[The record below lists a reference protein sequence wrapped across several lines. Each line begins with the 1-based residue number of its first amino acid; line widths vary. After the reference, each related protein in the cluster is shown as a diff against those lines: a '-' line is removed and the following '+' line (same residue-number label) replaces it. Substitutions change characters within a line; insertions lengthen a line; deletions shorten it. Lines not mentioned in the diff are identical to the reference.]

1 MPKSVSFNKEVLSL
15 IDELASINTAIK
27 IYKEDNKIFIKSQN
41 PSESIAYILSTE
53 VTSFDFDGDEI
64 AFYNYSDFY
73 KWVSA
78 LNVTEMNQREDGM
91 LQLGNG
97 RQKGQY
103 QSSDVDVVRGGRFEI
118 EFEDPDA
125 TFNLSSENIKE
136 LQKLRSLVA
145 KDNNNVKFT
154 FDGRSAH
161 VEIYNNDTANNVETE
176 LELTTTVEESF
187 SIRLA
192 DEFLSTIPGKYSYR
206 VDIKKEGIARFS
218 MNNDFGVDVEIFIA
232 EVEE

>member
-1 MPKSVSFNKEVLSL
+1 MSKPVSFNKEVLAL
-15 IDELASINTAIK
+15 IDELASINSAIK

-41 PSESIAYILSTE
+41 PSESIAYILSAE
-53 VTSFDFDGDEI
+53 VSSFDFDGDEI

-78 LNVTEMNQREDGM
+78 LNVTEINQRADGM

-145 KDNNNVKFT
+145 KDNNNLKLT
-154 FDGRSAH
+154 FSGKMAQ
-161 VEIYNNDTANNVETE
+161 VEIYNNDTANNVETDI
-176 LELTTTVEESF
+176 ELTTTVEDDF

-192 DEFLSTIPGKYSYR
+192 DEFLSALPGKYSYR
-206 VDIKKEGIARFS
+206 VDVKRDGIARFS

>member
-1 MPKSVSFNKEVLSL
+1 MVKSVTFNKEVLAL
-15 IDELASINTAIK
+15 IDELTSINSAIK

-73 KWVSA
+73 KWISA
-78 LNVTEMNQREDGM
+78 LNVTEIKQSSDGM

-103 QSSDVDVVRGGRFEI
+103 QSSDVDVIRGGRFDI
-118 EFEDPDA
+118 EFEDPDV
-125 TFNLSSENIKE
+125 TFNLSSDDIKE
-136 LQKLRSLVA
+136 LIKLRSLVA
-145 KDNNNVKFT
+145 KDNNNMKFT
-154 FDGRSAH
+154 FDNRTAA
-161 VEIYNNDTANNVETE
+161 VEIYNDETANKVESDIA
-176 LELTTTVEESF
+176 LTSSVEEPF
-187 SIRLA
+187 SIRLS
-192 DEFLSTIPGKYSYR
+192 DEFLGTIPGKYSYR
-206 VDIKKEGIARFS
+206 VDVKREGIARLS
-218 MNNDFGVDVEIFIA
+218 MNNDFGVDVEIYIA

>member
-1 MPKSVSFNKEVLSL
+1 MVKSVTFNKEVLAL
-15 IDELASINTAIK
+15 IDELTSINSAIK
-27 IYKEDNKIFIKSQN
+27 IYKEDNRIFIKSQN

-53 VTSFDFDGDEI
+53 VSSFDFDGDEI

-78 LNVTEMNQREDGM
+78 LNVTEIKQTSDGM

-103 QSSDVDVVRGGRFEI
+103 QSSDVDVIRGGRFDI

-125 TFNLSSENIKE
+125 TFNLSSDDIKE
-136 LQKLRSLVA
+136 LIKLRSLVA
-145 KDNNNVKFT
+145 KDNNNLKFT
-154 FDGRSAH
+154 FDNRTAA
-161 VEIYNNDTANNVETE
+161 VEIYNDDTANKVESDIA
-176 LELTTTVEESF
+176 LTSSVEEPF
-187 SIRLA
+187 TLRLS
-192 DEFLSTIPGKYSYR
+192 DEFLGTIPGKYSYR
-206 VDIKKEGIARFS
+206 VDIKREGIARLS

>member
-1 MPKSVSFNKEVLSL
+1 MSAVTFNKEVLAL
-15 IDELASINTAIK
+15 IDELTSINSAIK

-41 PSESIAYILSTE
+41 PSESIAYILSSE

-73 KWVSA
+73 KWISA
-78 LNVTEMNQREDGM
+78 LNVTEISQTKDGM

-97 RQKGQY
+97 KQKGQY
-103 QSSDVDVVRGGRFEI
+103 QSSDVDVVRGGRFDI

-125 TFNLSSENIKE
+125 TFNLSTEDIKE
-136 LQKLRSLVA
+136 LNKLRSLVA
-145 KDNNNVKFT
+145 KENNLKFT
-154 FDGRSAH
+154 FDNRTAS
-161 VEIYNNDTANNVETE
+161 VEIYNNDTANTVETE
-176 LELTTTVEESF
+176 LGLTNSVDEPF
-187 SIRLA
+187 SIRLS
-192 DEFLSTIPGKYSYR
+192 DEFLAAIPQKYSYR
-206 VDIKKEGIARFS
+206 VDVKREGIARFS